1 MYLLYLDESG
11 NESDPNDQY
20 FVLAGIALFERQT
33 YYLSDRVEAIQ
44 EKYFPNHQPITFH
57 LADIRARKGFWR
69 KQPEAVGQAVIKDLT
84 DVIVT
89 APDQGRLLYAAAIEK
104 NATLWREQAVEA
116 ATEQICQR
124 FDNFLTRSHHERN
137 TQRGLLVFAEGR
149 FDKRAKLWVHNF
161 RQRGTAW
168 GAINNLADIPYF
180 ASMQESRLLQ
190 LADLVAHATW
200 LLYEKR
206 NPELIRPL
214 LQYFDSKEGTLHG
227 LVHIGNSRGN
237 TCDCPACASRRNPGS
252 FGKWVD

>member
-57 LADIRARKGFWR
+57 LTDIRARKGFWR

-124 FDNFLTRSHHERN
+124 FDNFLTRSHHEEEYTERI
-137 TQRGLLVFAEGR
+137 TGLRRGAVRQESQTLGSQLPPTGDGLGGYQQPRRHSLFCQHAGIPPVAVGR
-149 FDKRAKLWVHNF
+149 FGRPCH
-161 RQRGTAW
+161 
-168 GAINNLADIPYF
+168 LA
-180 ASMQESRLLQ
+180 
-190 LADLVAHATW
+190 
-200 LLYEKR
+200 
-206 NPELIRPL
+206 PL
-214 LQYFDSKEGTLHG
+214 
-227 LVHIGNSRGN
+227 
-237 TCDCPACASRRNPGS
+237 
-252 FGKWVD
+252 